1 MRKTLSNPVF
11 LLAVV
16 LATVNQIL
24 EKGFG
29 IFIPLIH
36 SYLDDLLCLPIVL
49 TLGLAAYRFFWPN
62 YRLTTWHML
71 PVLLVYS
78 VYFEIYLPS
87 VTANA
92 TADIVDVVMYTIGLT
107 VFGYFING
115 SDAVG
120 LELNQ

>member
-36 SYLDDLLCLPIVL
+36 SYLDDLLCFPIVL

-107 VFGYFING
+107 VFGYFIND